1 MAKLWL
7 PMNTFKVKQ
16 GNREM
21 TVIIPQTGDR
31 SYDQYLE
38 EAERE
43 KTAEELK
50 KQQRPISKMSRAD
63 IIGAL
68 KEYRDW
74 FRRRRR

>member
-1 MAKLWL
+1 
-7 PMNTFKVKQ
+7 
-16 GNREM
+16 M
-21 TVIIPQTGDR
+21 TVIIPLTGDR

-50 KQQRPISKMSRAD
+50 KQQRPIAKMSRAD

-68 KEYRDW
+68 KEYREW
-74 FRRRRR
+74 FRRRQK